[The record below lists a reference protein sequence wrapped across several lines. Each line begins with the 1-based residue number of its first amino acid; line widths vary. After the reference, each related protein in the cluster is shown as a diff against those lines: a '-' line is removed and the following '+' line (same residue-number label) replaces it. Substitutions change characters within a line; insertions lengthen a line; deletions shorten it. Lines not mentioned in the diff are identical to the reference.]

1 MSALPKVSK
10 YNQPIRNPFVGM
22 WRKLLSIFRPAK
34 REQEYDIPEEAMVR
48 LLRDLQNPKPA
59 PERCVQSLREVMKST
74 SL

>member
-10 YNQPIRNPFVGM
+10 YTQPVRNPLAGL
-22 WRKLLSIFRPAK
+22 WSRLLSVFRPEK
-34 REQEYDIPEEAMVR
+34 TEQEYDIPEEAMVR